1 MSVCVCARFRCNK
14 NASRNVLFGHI
25 LHHTQCWAFNSVVRE
40 PEDVSHPHSRDII
53 TFSLCQSFPVLTYH
67 IDYHFYQILSID
79 FLHFFSEWKNERE
92 MFFYILTLTALA
104 EKRRGKDGEGG
115 KKFGWKRKGPSFFP
129 SCSCLLCTLLFL
141 HAFCTFLG
149 WRPSH
154 APFWLASKGAAASRA
169 REGKNREGGKEER
182 ESESER
188 RGSSSS
194 LCFSAPS
201 PTLAALSFTQ
211 RWTATRNSRTAT
223 HRFDLSANR

>member
-1 MSVCVCARFRCNK
+1 M
-14 NASRNVLFGHI
+14 
-25 LHHTQCWAFNSVVRE
+25 
-40 PEDVSHPHSRDII
+40 I
-53 TFSLCQSFPVLTYH
+53 TFPLPLSVPVISGSDLPYRLSFLSN
-67 IDYHFYQILSID
+67 SID
-79 FLHFFSEWKNERE
+79 WFPAFLLLRERERE

-104 EKRRGKDGEGG
+104 GKRRGKTTKGGEGKSLVG
-115 KKFGWKRKGPSFFP
+115 KEKDPRSFP
-129 SCSCLLCTLLFL
+129 SCSCFLCTLLFP

-154 APFWLASKGAAASRA
+154 ASFWLASKGAAASRA

-194 LCFSAPS
+194 LCLSAPS